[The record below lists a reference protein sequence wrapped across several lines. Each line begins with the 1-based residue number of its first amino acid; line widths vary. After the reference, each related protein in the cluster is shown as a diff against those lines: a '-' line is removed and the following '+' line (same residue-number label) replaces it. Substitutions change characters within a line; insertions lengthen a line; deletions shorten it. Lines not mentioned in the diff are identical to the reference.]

1 MCLSQKHA
9 RERQCIVNTFFVYIF
24 SRAFLLQLFSFSSS
38 KFTLILL
45 FCYLP
50 ARIIS
55 PSSTCPDLIKS
66 VQDFCITT
74 QLGISKS
81 SIIWGK
87 KVFQCF
93 FFGAS
98 ICSHRDDRSF
108 WNLCPNFRKCSE
120 AELVWEAAGC
130 GADVGFRRKL
140 ARYSSR
146 EVAFSY
152 QERCPILLNP
162 SYNTS

>member
-9 RERQCIVNTFFVYIF
+9 RKRQCIVNTFFVYIF

-74 QLGISKS
+74 QLAISKS

-87 KVFQCF
+87 KGVPVVFFWSQYLLPQRWSQFLKSLSKFQKMQRGRAGVGGCWVWSRCRLQKKVSEVQQQR
-93 FFGAS
+93 GS
-98 ICSHRDDRSF
+98 I
-108 WNLCPNFRKCSE
+108 
-120 AELVWEAAGC
+120 
-130 GADVGFRRKL
+130 
-140 ARYSSR
+140 
-146 EVAFSY
+146 
-152 QERCPILLNP
+152 
-162 SYNTS
+162 